1 RHKGMLRSRD
11 AHSFRRADRYLAA
24 FPRIR
29 AIQNGL
35 ADRAKIASWPV
46 VDVSMVKSDTER
58 IKHLM
63 DVAWNEH
70 QKR

>member
-1 RHKGMLRSRD
+1 
-11 AHSFRRADRYLAA
+11 
-24 FPRIR
+24 
-29 AIQNGL
+29 
-35 ADRAKIASWPV
+35 V